1 MRIQQNISQTAQR
14 LVPLVLG
21 LMLNMCLTSCSTPTQ
36 QGISQDSQQNN
47 DADIDDFSSGDEEDE
62 AQAQQDNAN
71 SINENFVEENGAS
84 NNSNQADF
92 TNGINAAQAA
102 NNGMNE
108 DGEPVNEGAL
118 VANEQKAGSENDTGN
133 NHQFEDEELPDL
145 IGVEGSGEPLQN
157 FSGSNGVAMDEGLP
171 ENTDDL
177 SSDPDLTTNQVSVN
191 AVTNRASTNNDVSN
205 LPSGNSANVL
215 TGSVG
220 NREEA
225 ANAVA
230 NPTEASSPASAL
242 VAPLPINAAGAN
254 PPASL
259 ASTPQVPAM
268 TDAFSIP
275 THDVMPALARLMW
288 VGYDY
293 REKER
298 ALRIEMITDGS
309 PQFDVFMEKNR
320 AEQPE
325 LVIRFLATGI
335 RPKLQRDIDAS
346 EFRAPVAYVRMRV
359 DELDGHVDVV
369 LTMRDAVRPN
379 LFAKDGSVLLSYTI
393 PETYFAPGP
402 TRVVHA
408 VDKAQPLGDVN
419 LMPFMENGS
428 QKPKNAKLAR
438 AYVPD
443 PGKRAFQGLGPHGG
457 VPIDQLLSSDSV
469 DVNGEG
475 LPASFGK
482 FPGER
487 DRSSGGSDHSDN
499 RKPTLVPGFVVESFT
514 IGAIGQDD
522 GGMDNGTIID
532 DGASPEGDMLG
543 QDQEDAARSFS
554 GRAVQLSFHETPL
567 NLVLKAIEEES
578 GNNFVY
584 PQEVANILI
593 SVNMRDVPWD
603 EALKG
608 VLETYGLAMVRVGQ
622 RLTRIDR
629 LENMNSYLERLER
642 VKEYKMRLVPTK
654 ILVMRLSHS
663 VAADAVTQLQAMLAT
678 DIARDPRT
686 KVSADARTN
695 SVVAEAAPYILAKI
709 KNTLDRID
717 LETPQVEIASR
728 IVEVKRDSSNF
739 FGILWGSGVNFDPA
753 RGLGFG
759 TLNFPNSLNSTF
771 SVDPGV
777 SGANSAGTV
786 GLRFGSLNNF
796 IDIDL
801 LLKMEEKKG
810 TTNVLQHNHVT
821 VLDRQ
826 PARIE
831 AGSSQYFRPAAG
843 GAVIQAGGAGPV
855 GGGNGAQGLAEVTFN
870 LSLEVTPEVSAS
882 GTVNMTININSDTP
896 SPSLGEVLAN
906 KNTRHVETK
915 MTKRSGET
923 GVIGGI
929 YDTKQTKTT
938 LGIPYLS
945 DIPIIGALFRSTSM
959 DESQMEL
966 LVMVTPTVQSGEDN
980 RGERSAD
987 ASNTADV
994 SQTPQENTGI
1004 YENPQAAVGGNGNG
1018 SNAGNGGANNNVSG
1032 NNGGNTGNQG
1042 NFGAANNNVN
1052 GGNTVNNNAG
1062 GNNGGNNGTETV
1074 NNGGNEAM

>member
-1 MRIQQNISQTAQR
+1 MLHNISQTAR
-14 LVPLVLG
+14 LLGPLV
-21 LMLNMCLTSCSTPTQ
+21 LMLNMNLTSCSTPTQ
-36 QGISQDSQQNN
+36 QGASQDSQQNS
-47 DADIDDFSSGDEEDE
+47 DADIDDFSSGDEEGE
-62 AQAQQDNAN
+62 AQTQQDSGND
-71 SINENFVEENGAS
+71 INENFAEETNPSSGNQTEPVDDTNGA
-84 NNSNQADF
+84 QA
-92 TNGINAAQAA
+92 G

-108 DGEPVNEGAL
+108 EGEPVNEGAL
-118 VANEQKAGSENDTGN
+118 AANGNNSGNGQNFRN
-133 NHQFEDEELPDL
+133 NHQFENEELPDL
-145 IGVEGSGEPLQN
+145 IGSEGAGESLQD
-157 FSGSNGVAMDEGLP
+157 FSGSDGVALDDELP
-171 ENTDDL
+171 AN
-177 SSDPDLTTNQVSVN
+177 SSNSDPNLATNQAPQN
-191 AVTNRASTNNDVSN
+191 AETSN
-205 LPSGNSANVL
+205 LPSGNSSNIPAEPVANQGGAATTV
-215 TGSVG
+215 
-220 NREEA
+220 
-225 ANAVA
+225 ANAA
-230 NPTEASSPASAL
+230 ASSPLPSDS
-242 VAPLPINAAGAN
+242 VAPLPMNDIGKV
-254 PPASL
+254 PPTSPV
-259 ASTPQVPAM
+259 STPEVPAM
-268 TDAFSIP
+268 ADTSPIP
-275 THDVMPALARLMW
+275 TQDVMPALARLMW

-298 ALRIEMITDGS
+298 ALRIEMVTDGA

-325 LVIRFLATGI
+325 LVIRFLSTGI

-359 DELDGHVDVV
+359 DEVDGHVDVV

-379 LFAKDGSVLLSYTI
+379 LFAKDGSVLLSYVI

-402 TRVVHA
+402 TKVVQV

-419 LMPFMENGS
+419 LMPFMEEGS
-428 QKPKNAKLAR
+428 QKPKNARLNR

-443 PGKRAFQGLGPHGG
+443 PGKAAFRGLRLEGG
-457 VPIDQLLSSDSV
+457 VPIDQLLSSDPV
-469 DVNGEG
+469 DVNAEG

-482 FPGER
+482 FPGEFNKPA
-487 DRSSGGSDHSDN
+487 SGSDHSEN
-499 RKPTLVPGFVVESFT
+499 RQTSLLPGFLGDSFT
-514 IGAIGQDD
+514 IGAVGQDD
-522 GGMDNGTIID
+522 GGMDEGTIVD
-532 DGASPEGDMLG
+532 DGASSDGDVLG

-584 PQEVANILI
+584 PQEVANIMI

-882 GTVNMTININSDTP
+882 GAVNMTININSDTP

-987 ASNTADV
+987 ASGSSV
-994 SQTPQENTGI
+994 GSQTPQENTGI

-1018 SNAGNGGANNNVSG
+1018 GNTGNNNVTG

-1042 NFGAANNNVN
+1042 NFGAANNDVN
-1052 GGNTVNNNAG
+1052 AGNTLNNGNAG
-1062 GNNGGNNGTETV
+1062 ANNGGNNGTETV